1 MNEPREDLELE
12 VARSRASVD
21 LTSLIGGLCLA
32 AVGTLLVLETED
44 VINLS
49 LGYVWPALL
58 AAAGATLLA
67 SGIRKGRR

>member
-1 MNEPREDLELE
+1 MSEPRDDLEP
-12 VARSRASVD
+12 ARPLARVD

-58 AAAGATLLA
+58 AAAGATLVA
-67 SGIRKGRR
+67 SGIRKARP